1 MNSLHIRGGQ
11 QLNGTITISG
21 MKNAA
26 LPIIYATVLTG
37 ASCTIDNIP
46 YVSDIL
52 KSLDILE
59 GMGATVT
66 MHTRNSVT
74 IDTSNLVP
82 CTSSYNLA
90 NEIRGSSY
98 LIGAEIGRFGKTRVA
113 RPGGC
118 SIGGRPI
125 DLHIKAMEALGAEL
139 VTENGCVVGS
149 VPDRLVGTTI
159 NFDKVSVGATVNA
172 ILASVMAEGTT
183 VIENAAREPHIVDLA
198 VFLNRCGASVLG
210 AGTSTIRV
218 RGVASLHGCNH
229 SVIPDMIEAGTYMVA
244 VAATGGRVTLR
255 NVIPKHMESVSIKL
269 REMGVIVEET
279 DDTLTVISDGNLKP
293 VKLETAPYPGFPT
306 DMQPQFGALLC
317 FTKGVG
323 TVKET
328 IFESRF
334 RYVDELCKMGAEID
348 VSGNVA
354 LFHGGGRMTGAPLE
368 STDLR
373 AGAALVIAALAS
385 KGESVITNIE
395 TIERGYYNIVGKLT
409 SVGAVIEKEEKK
421 ETSSDELCRRRF
433 G

>member
-269 REMGVIVEET
+269 REMGVVVEET

-354 LFHGGGRMTGAPLE
+354 LFHGGARMTGAPLE

>member
-1 MNSLHIRGGQ
+1 
-11 QLNGTITISG
+11 
-21 MKNAA
+21 
-26 LPIIYATVLTG
+26 
-37 ASCTIDNIP
+37 
-46 YVSDIL
+46 
-52 KSLDILE
+52 
-59 GMGATVT
+59 
-66 MHTRNSVT
+66 
-74 IDTSNLVP
+74 
-82 CTSSYNLA
+82 
-90 NEIRGSSY
+90 
-98 LIGAEIGRFGKTRVA
+98 
-113 RPGGC
+113 
-118 SIGGRPI
+118 
-125 DLHIKAMEALGAEL
+125 MEALGAEL

-354 LFHGGGRMTGAPLE
+354 LFHGGARMTGAPLE

>member
-1 MNSLHIRGGQ
+1 
-11 QLNGTITISG
+11 
-21 MKNAA
+21 
-26 LPIIYATVLTG
+26 
-37 ASCTIDNIP
+37 
-46 YVSDIL
+46 
-52 KSLDILE
+52 
-59 GMGATVT
+59 
-66 MHTRNSVT
+66 
-74 IDTSNLVP
+74 
-82 CTSSYNLA
+82 
-90 NEIRGSSY
+90 
-98 LIGAEIGRFGKTRVA
+98 
-113 RPGGC
+113 
-118 SIGGRPI
+118 
-125 DLHIKAMEALGAEL
+125 
-139 VTENGCVVGS
+139 
-149 VPDRLVGTTI
+149 
-159 NFDKVSVGATVNA
+159 
-172 ILASVMAEGTT
+172 
-183 VIENAAREPHIVDLA
+183 
-198 VFLNRCGASVLG
+198 
-210 AGTSTIRV
+210 
-218 RGVASLHGCNH
+218 
-229 SVIPDMIEAGTYMVA
+229 
-244 VAATGGRVTLR
+244 
-255 NVIPKHMESVSIKL
+255 MESVSIKL

-354 LFHGGGRMTGAPLE
+354 LFHGGARMTGAPLE